1 MAYEQKPG
9 QGVLFKNDRKEKD
22 THPDYK
28 GSININGVE
37 HWLSAWIKDGAKGK
51 FMSLAVGE
59 PKNKPQQARHE
70 SYGGNPNLPP
80 PPTDLD
86 DEIPF

>member
-28 GSININGVE
+28 GSVNIAGVE
-37 HWLSAWIKDGAKGK
+37 HWLSAWIKDGQKGK

-59 PKNKPQQARHE
+59 PKQKQAAKAE

-80 PPTDLD
+80 TQPDLD